1 MSTKWDI
8 FWLNTE
14 VFNVCDSRSSLF
26 PLRSTLM
33 DLTGYVP
40 GISEK
45 EKEKQ
50 VSSLIALDINPLI
63 KLVDK
68 KLYHIHDGP

>member
-1 MSTKWDI
+1 
-8 FWLNTE
+8 
-14 VFNVCDSRSSLF
+14 
-26 PLRSTLM
+26 M